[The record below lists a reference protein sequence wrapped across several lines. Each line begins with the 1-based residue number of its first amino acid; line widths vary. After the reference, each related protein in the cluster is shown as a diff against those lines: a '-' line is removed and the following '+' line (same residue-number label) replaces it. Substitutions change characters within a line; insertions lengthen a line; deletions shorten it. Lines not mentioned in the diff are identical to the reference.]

1 MVGGAR
7 IELHLNLAYEASQ
20 FTRTVSSNMAGK
32 MGFEPI
38 TFRLTA
44 ERSTIELHA
53 IVGAYD
59 GTRTHGLC
67 RDRATL

>member
-7 IELHLNLAYEASQ
+7 IELHLYLAYGASQ
-20 FTRTVSSNMAGK
+20 FTRTVPSIMAGK
-32 MGFEPI
+32 MGLEPI

-53 IVGAYD
+53 NIKKGSLFVSRETA
-59 GTRTHGLC
+59 R
-67 RDRATL
+67 